1 MAKTMQNEDDP
12 VGEPGSRPMVPA
24 LPKAFAILDLVAREA
39 GIGFT
44 AIQKTLGLPK
54 STVHQL
60 ISTLRDIGALQ
71 PTSDGG
77 YLLGLKLCELGTI
90 AADQRTIERIALPC
104 LKALSMEVTMTC
116 HLGVLEGDAPIY
128 LAKVEAE
135 QDIKINTWVGKRLSL
150 YRSSLGKVLLAWQPE
165 TVRERLI
172 SQIEWVARTPKSLP
186 DADALRQHLVGVRA
200 RGWATDDEEDM
211 LNVRCVS
218 APVFDRQGNVVA
230 AISAV
235 GTVLQVSPED
245 FPELAKRICAVAAE
259 ISRNLVH
266 G

>member
-1 MAKTMQNEDDP
+1 MLKTNKSEGD
-12 VGEPGSRPMVPA
+12 PGSESEGRPMVPA
-24 LPKAFAILDLVAREA
+24 LPKAFAILDLVGREA

-60 ISTLRDIGALQ
+60 ISTLRDLGVLQ
-71 PTSDGG
+71 PTADGG
-77 YLLGLKLCELGTI
+77 YLLGLKLCELGTL
-90 AADQRTIERIALPC
+90 AADQRTIERVALPY
-104 LKALSMEVTMTC
+104 LKALSQEVAMTC

-150 YRSSLGKVLLAWQPE
+150 YRSSLGKTLLAWQPDAA
-165 TVRERLI
+165 RERLI

-186 DADALRQHLVGVRA
+186 DAAALREHLVGVRA

-235 GTVLQVSPED
+235 GTVLQVSPDD
-245 FPELAKRICAVAAE
+245 FPGLAKRICAVAAD

>member
-1 MAKTMQNEDDP
+1 MVKTTKSDSEAE
-12 VGEPGSRPMVPA
+12 GEPGGRPMVPA
-24 LPKAFAILDLVAREA
+24 LPKAFAILDLVGREA

-60 ISTLRDIGALQ
+60 ISTLRDVGALQ

-77 YLLGLKLCELGTI
+77 YLLGLKLCELGAI
-90 AADQRTIERIALPC
+90 AADQRTIERVALPY
-104 LKALSMEVTMTC
+104 LKALSLDVAMTC
-116 HLGVLEGDAPIY
+116 HLGVLEGDSPIY
-128 LAKVEAE
+128 LAKVEVD

-165 TVRERLI
+165 AARERLI
-172 SQIEWVARTPKSLP
+172 AQIEWVARTPKSLP
-186 DADALRQHLVGVRA
+186 DADALRRHLEGVRA

-218 APVFDRQGNVVA
+218 APVFDRQRNVVA

-235 GTVLQVSPED
+235 GTVLQVSPDD
-245 FPELAKRICAVAAE
+245 FPDLAKRICAIAAD
-259 ISRNLVH
+259 ISRNLIH